1 MLCFCVLL
9 TALPTLATLAIS
21 YSTLIMTS
29 SRYRFTIPAKSVHW
43 DIEWDVKD
51 DSMLLVGCYEHGLGS
66 WDAIKDD
73 PNLSLSKV
81 GEHKYKEQFLSWQP
95 LTAWSLDK

>member
-1 MLCFCVLL
+1 MLF
-9 TALPTLATLAIS
+9 T
-21 YSTLIMTS
+21 

-73 PNLSLSKV
+73 LNLSLSKV
-81 GEHKYKEQFLSWQP
+81 GQVSDYRWVGWHKRLNLS
-95 LTAWSLDK
+95 S